1 MKIHVLAAAVLLGS
15 TALAA
20 AADAIVD
27 EVVVVDTAY
36 NWSGVYVGGQ
46 VGYAFGSADYTY
58 NPNDP
63 DQNSDYDYDHNPDGF
78 IGGVYAGYNYQ
89 FTNGVV
95 LGGEA
100 DIVWGDLEDSSV
112 APGDDVFSAT
122 TSIDWMGAARLRLG
136 YAMDRFLPYVAAG
149 VAFGQFDFEELQD
162 GNSYGD
168 ADEDLIGWTL
178 GLGAEYAMTDNWI
191 VRGEYRYTEF
201 DDQDFVEQPVDDD
214 WTVKLR
220 SHDIRFGVAYKF

>member
-58 NPNDP
+58 DPNDP

-100 DIVWGDLEDSSV
+100 DIVWGDLE
-112 APGDDVFSAT
+112 
-122 TSIDWMGAARLRLG
+122 
-136 YAMDRFLPYVAAG
+136 
-149 VAFGQFDFEELQD
+149 
-162 GNSYGD
+162 
-168 ADEDLIGWTL
+168 
-178 GLGAEYAMTDNWI
+178 
-191 VRGEYRYTEF
+191 
-201 DDQDFVEQPVDDD
+201 
-214 WTVKLR
+214 
-220 SHDIRFGVAYKF
+220 

>member
-46 VGYAFGSADYTY
+46 VGYAFGSADYTLEELE
-58 NPNDP
+58 
-63 DQNSDYDYDHNPDGF
+63 SGFDYEHDPDGF
-78 IGGVYAGYNYQ
+78 IGGLYAGYNYQ

-100 DIVWGDLEDSSV
+100 DIAWGDVEDSSV
-112 APGDDVFSAT
+112 AQGNDDFSAT
-122 TSIDWMGAARLRLG
+122 TSTDWMGAARLRLG
-136 YAMDRFLPYVAAG
+136 YAMGRFLPYVAAG
-149 VAFGQFDFEELQD
+149 VAFGQFDFEELNEGD
-162 GNSYGD
+162 FYGE

-178 GLGAEYAMTDNWI
+178 GLGGEYAVTDNWI

-214 WTVKLR
+214 WSVKLR
-220 SHDIRFGVAYKF
+220 SHDIRLGVAYKF

>member
-1 MKIHVLAAAVLLGS
+1 MKVRLLAAAFLLGS

-46 VGYAFGSADYTY
+46 VGYAFGSADYTLEELE
-58 NPNDP
+58 
-63 DQNSDYDYDHNPDGF
+63 SGFDYEHDPDGF

-100 DIVWGDLEDSSV
+100 DIVWGDVEDSSV
-112 APGDDVFSAT
+112 AQGNDNFSAT

-136 YAMDRFLPYVAAG
+136 YAMGRFLPYVAAG
-149 VAFGQFDFEELQD
+149 VAFGQFDFVERDEGD
-162 GNSYGD
+162 FYGE

-178 GLGAEYAMTDNWI
+178 GLGAEYAVTDNWI
-191 VRGEYRYTEF
+191 VRGEYRYTDF

-214 WTVKLR
+214 WSAKLR
-220 SHDIRFGVAYKF
+220 SHDIRLGIAYKF